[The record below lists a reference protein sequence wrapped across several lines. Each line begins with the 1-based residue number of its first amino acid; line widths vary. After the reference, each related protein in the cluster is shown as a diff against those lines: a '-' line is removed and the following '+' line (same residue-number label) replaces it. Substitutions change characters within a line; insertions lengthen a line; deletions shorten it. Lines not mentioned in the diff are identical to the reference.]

1 MKMDVAVGQLDRVY
15 CLPDSLI
22 SCAMGYI
29 LFAVQEVSRI
39 GKSFDDV
46 VYWHT
51 NNTGLFFWIV
61 L

>member
-29 LFAVQEVSRI
+29 LFAVQEVSGLEKALMMLFI
-39 GKSFDDV
+39 GIPI
-46 VYWHT
+46 T
-51 NNTGLFFWIV
+51 LAFFFG
-61 L
+61 